1 MSSEGGDSMTNTV
14 YSLLGMSS
22 LDITWYVK
30 VSLHAWQ
37 VREMISCNKSN
48 VNCVHAT
55 STRGIFQ
62 WYAVGREGLVPY
74 WGKQGISGPPHLVRG
89 TCRQKTSWNKK
100 L

>member
-22 LDITWYVK
+22 LDITWHIK

-48 VNCVHAT
+48 VNINCVHAT
-55 STRGIFQ
+55 STHGIFHSMSVVCSGEGG
-62 WYAVGREGLVPY
+62 VGSLLGEIRNI
-74 WGKQGISGPPHLVRG
+74 WSTSSGR
-89 TCRQKTSWNKK
+89 TT
-100 L
+100 